1 MSTIS
6 STADQLRLLREGPDF
21 RDEVRR
27 LLLTQE
33 LIELPER
40 FARFEAYVERQ
51 FTEVRGDITEIQS
64 HITRMDGSI
73 ARMDGEIIG
82 IHGDLGRLKG
92 SDYER
97 HVSRN
102 FSSYASI
109 AFRQRHNRRLRR
121 NRLLHSM
128 AQGIGVEFEELLSNA
143 VDSGL
148 ISDEELS
155 ELGQADAVM
164 SGQDES
170 ATVYFV
176 GEISMTVNNSDIER
190 AVTRAAILHKATGSS
205 AWPMVIGETIHEP
218 QQA

>member
-1 MSTIS
+1 MKSGGDIN
-6 STADQLRLLREGPDF
+6 E
-21 RDEVRR
+21 
-27 LLLTQE
+27 
-33 LIELPER
+33 I
-40 FARFEAYVERQ
+40 
-51 FTEVRGDITEIQS
+51 RGDITRI
-64 HITRMDGSI
+64 DGSI
-73 ARMDGEIIG
+73 ARMGGEITG
-82 IHGDLGRLKG
+82 IRGDVGRLKG

-102 FSSYASI
+102 FSGYASI

-121 NRLLHSM
+121 NRLLHSK

-164 SGQDES
+164 SGQDET

-190 AVTRAAILHKATGSS
+190 AVIRASILHRATGSS
-205 AWPMVIGETIHEP
+205 ALPMVIGETIPGP
-218 QQA
+218 QEAQAERQQVEFIVIGQ